1 MFTLDLSD
9 GAAPGADAVDIAG
22 ETTRLRKEIE
32 SLEKAIASKEKQL
45 DDANFRRRAPEKI
58 VQGME
63 ATLAEQK
70 LELQKLRG
78 RLNQIDSTPSR
89 I

>member
-1 MFTLDLSD
+1 
-9 GAAPGADAVDIAG
+9 
-22 ETTRLRKEIE
+22 
-32 SLEKAIASKEKQL
+32 
-45 DDANFRRRAPEKI
+45 